1 MLHWRRI
8 KVYAR
13 SVWDVI
19 IIITAFCLAN
29 DGHLLFSAQWLQKPL
44 RGSWWEVLTRGWL
57 IYCPPLHTHTLPH
70 PQHTHPSPPLSAQ
83 AFGFACATPFPIPSV
98 SSVFLSKFKLC
109 LFPSSYIPTLNLHMF
124 SAPLLHSLYSRT
136 SCNLASYGICWTS
149 MEKAWVLEDTRK
161 QPTESRTV
169 PMYLNCLNIIAP
181 DCSNFSIQTSF
192 VHCEVQTLCRSFV
205 PLFSESENK
214 KFDFASYIGYKIY
227 ILGNRFWV

>member
-1 MLHWRRI
+1 MGGVDKR
-8 KVYAR
+8 
-13 SVWDVI
+13 
-19 IIITAFCLAN
+19 LA
-29 DGHLLFSAQWLQKPL
+29 DLLP
-44 RGSWWEVLTRGWL
+44 
-57 IYCPPLHTHTLPH
+57 PPLHTHTHTLPH

-83 AFGFACATPFPIPSV
+83 AFGFACATPFPIPPV

-149 MEKAWVLEDTRK
+149 MERAEDTRK

-169 PMYLNCLNIIAP
+169 PMYLNRLNIIAP

-192 VHCEVQTLCRSFV
+192 VHCEVQGFKLCAEVLCLYSLNQKIKSLTLHHT
-205 PLFSESENK
+205 LDIK
-214 KFDFASYIGYKIY
+214 YIYLEIDSGSKS
-227 ILGNRFWV
+227 

>member
-83 AFGFACATPFPIPSV
+83 AFGFACATPSPIPSV

-109 LFPSSYIPTLNLHMF
+109 LFPSSYIPTLNMF
-124 SAPLLHSLYSRT
+124 PAPLLHSLFQDILHHMEFVGLPWKEQKIQGNSRQ
-136 SCNLASYGICWTS
+136 
-149 MEKAWVLEDTRK
+149 K
-161 QPTESRTV
+161 TV
-169 PMYLNCLNIIAP
+169 PMFLNRLNIIAP

-192 VHCEVQTLCRSFV
+192 VHCEVQGFKLCAEV
-205 PLFSESENK
+205 LCLYCLNQK
-214 KFDFASYIGYKIY
+214 IKFWLCIIHW
-227 ILGNRFWV
+227 I